1 MNLLVYMTGGF
12 DRHGPS
18 NHLFATLIED
28 FLRKGHE
35 VVLVE
40 RYSGGPNPIIPNTL
54 TIYKGFS
61 YHCVNV
67 KVIDKQKLI
76 RRYFNSVKYA
86 FKSRKTLKK
95 IFVEKKIDVVL
106 IQSNPTP
113 YFQLRSVRKFFK
125 GNVVFNIQDFF
136 PGSSIATGK
145 MNNKLMQNFFYWFS
159 RLAYKMADYFTVIST
174 DSKRLLV
181 EQGVDPNRI
190 EVIANWYNSEEVKE
204 IPWDKNK
211 FVSKY
216 ELAKGPF
223 YVQYA
228 GGMGFVFD
236 YKAIVNA
243 AKTLIDYKDIV
254 FLMVGDGSQKNDFVS
269 LAEKNNLTNI
279 HFFPMQP
286 QEIVADVYSTCE
298 LQIIPLNKK
307 VIGNSVPSK
316 AGLLMSCNRLILN
329 SVDSD
334 SDYFKLFNEE
344 KIGVSV
350 SNDDN
355 DALAKSIL
363 HFYNNRESMKEIVAR
378 ANEFGRKFYSR
389 EVATGKYIY
398 FFTNISDK

>member
-28 FLRKGHE
+28 FLRNGHD
-35 VVLVE
+35 VILVE

-54 TIYKGFS
+54 TTYKNFS
-61 YHCVNV
+61 YHCVDV
-67 KVIDKQKLI
+67 SVVDKQKLV
-76 RRYFNSVKYA
+76 RRYFNSVDYA

-95 IFVEKKIDVVL
+95 VFVKTKIDVVL

-113 YFQLRSVRKFFK
+113 YFQLRSIRKYFK
-125 GNVVFNIQDFF
+125 GNIVFNIQDFF

-145 MNNKLMQNFFYWFS
+145 MNNKIIQNFFYWFS
-159 RLAYKMADYFTVIST
+159 RRAYKMVNYFTVIST
-174 DSKRLLV
+174 DSKKMLV

-190 EVIANWYNSEEVKE
+190 EVIVNWYNSEEVKE

-216 ELAKGPF
+216 ELAQGPF

-236 YKAIVNA
+236 YKAIVNV

-269 LAEKNNLTNI
+269 LAEKSNLTNI
-279 HFFPMQP
+279 RFFPMQP
-286 QEIVADVYSTCE
+286 QEIVADVYSACE
-298 LQIIPLNKK
+298 LQVIPLNKK

-316 AGLLMSCNRLILN
+316 AGLLMSCNRLIVN
-329 SVDSD
+329 SVDLD
-334 SDYFKLFNEE
+334 SDYYKLFNEE
-344 KIGVSV
+344 RIGVSV

-355 DALAKSIL
+355 GALAKTIL
-363 HFYNNRESMKEIVAR
+363 NFYNNRELMKDFVTR
-378 ANEFGRKFYSR
+378 ASEFGKKYYSR
-389 EVATGKYIY
+389 EVATGKYID
-398 FFTNISDK
+398 FFKNISKK